1 LNKLNSK
8 CKNFVEQDIGVIQLI
23 SNLSLYNELLL
34 GTHYNNAEKKINYGI
49 NSKLTIEKM
58 IQTIFYEKNYK
69 NIITNIYLILLKNLI
84 PIIKNRSRVSK
95 QPRSRWTFSCKRH
108 KKS

>member
-34 GTHYNNAEKKINYGI
+34 GTHYNNAVKKINYEI
-49 NSKLTIEKM
+49 SSKL
-58 IQTIFYEKNYK
+58 Q
-69 NIITNIYLILLKNLI
+69 
-84 PIIKNRSRVSK
+84 
-95 QPRSRWTFSCKRH
+95 
-108 KKS
+108 